1 MANEENLKPFKKGD
15 KRINRKGR
23 PKDFSALRE
32 LAQEIAHEP
41 IGDGNKTVVQAI
53 MRKWA
58 GSNDARL
65 QMAFVKVAFGEAPAT
80 LDVNLKG
87 DINQTLTY
95 TSDELAK
102 ARSAAIEKER
112 KLLVDESTTA

>member
-1 MANEENLKPFKKGD
+1 MANAENLKPFKKGD

-65 QMAFVKVAFGEAPAT
+65 QMA
-80 LDVNLKG
+80 
-87 DINQTLTY
+87 
-95 TSDELAK
+95 
-102 ARSAAIEKER
+102 
-112 KLLVDESTTA
+112 LVE